1 MIFTIIFRTIL
12 FYFVVAISYKIMGKR
27 ELGELGVFDFII
39 SMLIS
44 QLVAICIE
52 NYKDSILFTLV
63 PIIILVLFQIVF
75 AKITIKSDKFKQI
88 LDGKES
94 VIINK
99 GKLNFN
105 EMVKQ
110 RYSLNDLLLQLRD
123 KSISTIEDVEYAIL
137 ETNGKLSVFEKK
149 KNKNVFPLPLVIDG
163 VIKDDNLKLIKK
175 STRWLKNALNN
186 KNVLLK
192 DVFYAFYKDS
202 EIYIIKKELK

>member
-149 KNKNVFPLPLVIDG
+149 KNKNVFPLPLVIAG

-175 STRWLKNALNN
+175 STRWLTNALNN

>member
-149 KNKNVFPLPLVIDG
+149 KNKNVFPLHLVIDG
-163 VIKDDNLKLIKK
+163 VIKDYGNDYAKA
-175 STRWLKNALNN
+175 LKNGLFDTR
-186 KNVLLK
+186 L
-192 DVFYAFYKDS
+192 
-202 EIYIIKKELK
+202 EIIADFRPLELKRKMN